1 MPLLKQRNESKFTYK
16 NLLDLNDPS
25 KSYKSPLSVIG
36 HVDLN
41 AFFAQCEQLRLGLS
55 DDDPVVCVQWTTII
69 AVSYAAR
76 EYGIS
81 RSDKLEQAKLKCPNI
96 IAAHT
101 AVFKKGEPF
110 WRYLDHHPSPIDH
123 KVSLDPYRREG
134 KKVLRVFQE
143 ECDMV
148 EKASV
153 DESFMDFGRLVFQKI
168 IKYYPDIFR
177 SMQSSSER
185 LPPLKELP
193 TGLEYKG
200 YIISKQIEEE
210 NGHGEV
216 DEEHQYVVED
226 WDDLVMLLGSSICYE
241 LRKKVEDRLGYKTSG
256 GVGRVKTIAKLASGF
271 KKPNQQTIVR
281 NDAIPQ
287 FLKFFKLSDFWS
299 FGGKTGKYV
308 LDRLDTESIDY
319 IRNVYDSP
327 AKLSKILESNKDLAS
342 RVYKIVRGE
351 LADKVEN
358 KEVIKSMMSNKNF
371 VGNNVRNTND
381 LLSWVRVFVGE
392 LILRNK
398 DLDEEVGAT
407 LRPTKMTISALN
419 SRGVRH
425 SKQLT
430 MNQLPK
436 DFEELTKVYEKLSKE
451 LVSMLEE
458 TWSLLSPGIKMYPLS
473 NCFFG
478 VSLFKDINSVNTL
491 DDLMVTVKKR
501 KLDPGVANKSSSH
514 CDHRIEQCQT
524 TSATIDTL
532 IARRR
537 DDSPFNLENKGL
549 PSGRI
554 SNTLSKQMKEE
565 KSIIDLFSKLK
576 DDKSCNNTSNV
587 EPGVG
592 SSMDYQDT
600 QNSNQRDCSECGE
613 VIEASDWQEHTDYHV
628 ALELSLKL
636 NKDQEESYG
645 EKLLKKRGTRTQ
657 VGKNSFKK
665 FDKSQMKLPF

>member
-1 MPLLKQRNESKFTYK
+1 
-16 NLLDLNDPS
+16 
-25 KSYKSPLSVIG
+25 
-36 HVDLN
+36 
-41 AFFAQCEQLRLGLS
+41 
-55 DDDPVVCVQWTTII
+55 
-69 AVSYAAR
+69 
-76 EYGIS
+76 
-81 RSDKLEQAKLKCPNI
+81 
-96 IAAHT
+96 
-101 AVFKKGEPF
+101 
-110 WRYLDHHPSPIDH
+110 
-123 KVSLDPYRREG
+123 
-134 KKVLRVFQE
+134 
-143 ECDMV
+143 
-148 EKASV
+148 
-153 DESFMDFGRLVFQKI
+153 
-168 IKYYPDIFR
+168 
-177 SMQSSSER
+177 
-185 LPPLKELP
+185 
-193 TGLEYKG
+193 
-200 YIISKQIEEE
+200 
-210 NGHGEV
+210 
-216 DEEHQYVVED
+216 
-226 WDDLVMLLGSSICYE
+226 
-241 LRKKVEDRLGYKTSG
+241 
-256 GVGRVKTIAKLASGF
+256 
-271 KKPNQQTIVR
+271 
-281 NDAIPQ
+281 
-287 FLKFFKLSDFWS
+287 
-299 FGGKTGKYV
+299 
-308 LDRLDTESIDY
+308 
-319 IRNVYDSP
+319 
-327 AKLSKILESNKDLAS
+327 
-342 RVYKIVRGE
+342 
-351 LADKVEN
+351 
-358 KEVIKSMMSNKNF
+358 
-371 VGNNVRNTND
+371 
-381 LLSWVRVFVGE
+381 
-392 LILRNK
+392 
-398 DLDEEVGAT
+398 
-407 LRPTKMTISALN
+407 
-419 SRGVRH
+419 
-425 SKQLT
+425 

-657 VGKNSFKK
+657 VGKKSFKK